1 MTIHGSKSEL
11 KRLRYLENCVEC
23 VSTLIEI
30 VTFDLIIGISTS
42 FSVLETRNLDLSRD
56 TRISSIGVP
65 ETFKYAFEVEL
76 GKKSR
81 LLMSASNPA
90 VERSF
95 F

>member
-1 MTIHGSKSEL
+1 MEHISML
-11 KRLRYLENCVEC
+11 LEA
-23 VSTLIEI
+23 I
-30 VTFDLIIGISTS
+30 TFDLIIGISTS

-56 TRISSIGVP
+56 TRISSIGVR

-81 LLMSASNPA
+81 LPMSASNPA